1 MPISDSQAQQIKEQ
15 IISHI
20 EKTFPEDKKY
30 SAIDQI
36 NSMTIPE
43 LESFLIQNKM
53 IKDLPS
59 SEDSS
64 INLPQSNMT
73 QSPFRMIVLGE
84 IPSVK
89 IDENDDGL
97 AVLEINPISK
107 GHTIIIPK
115 VQAFDS
121 DNIPKPVY
129 DLANEIS
136 SRIKSKL
143 KYKEVAIYTNK
154 VLGEVI
160 VNVLPITDLVNQE
173 NMDSP
178 RSKSTNQELIEIQSL
193 LKKDSKEK
201 KSSSP
206 KTPRERKEKAAL
218 KKTEPKKSS
227 LKLPRRIP

>member
-1 MPISDSQAQQIKEQ
+1 
-15 IISHI
+15 
-20 EKTFPEDKKY
+20 
-30 SAIDQI
+30 
-36 NSMTIPE
+36 
-43 LESFLIQNKM
+43 M

-143 KYKEVAIYTNK
+143 KYKEVDNK
-154 VLGEVI
+154 NIFFSCRSTSAKSRYLQNINADKLQDSYGK
-160 VNVLPITDLVNQE
+160 NNKKQTDNC
-173 NMDSP
+173 
-178 RSKSTNQELIEIQSL
+178 RSNNFFSFTDFFLIAS
-193 LKKDSKEK
+193 
-201 KSSSP
+201 
-206 KTPRERKEKAAL
+206 
-218 KKTEPKKSS
+218 
-227 LKLPRRIP
+227 